1 MNTVWSI
8 DVPMDIIGLKTDAE
22 ETKENCWDLE
32 AISIAVKSSGVAYS
46 VSRHRADSNTSGCDL
61 FDLHVGHII

>member
-8 DVPMDIIGLKTDAE
+8 GVPMDIIGLKTDAE

-32 AISIAVKSSGVAYS
+32 AISIAVKRSGVAYS
-46 VSRHRADSNTSGCDL
+46 VSRHRAESWL
-61 FDLHVGHII
+61 

>member
-8 DVPMDIIGLKTDAE
+8 GHTSRYHMFQDSDAE

-32 AISIAVKSSGVAYS
+32 AISVAVKSSGVACS
-46 VSRHRADSNTSGCDL
+46 VSRHRAESWL
-61 FDLHVGHII
+61 